1 MNKKDAI
8 KLINRNL
15 RLSLDNTNTNWSN
28 INANELWSIEPRF
41 ERKNQLLFLVLN
53 NNKTRM
59 IHVFKI
65 PQLHSVYPNL
75 YIRGD
80 KGVYRLIFDISDSMF
95 VEKLKHIDFKSF
107 HISSIKY

>member
-1 MNKKDAI
+1 MNKTDAI

-41 ERKNQLLFLVLN
+41 NRKNHVLFLVLN
-53 NNKTRM
+53 NNETKM

-65 PQLHSVYPNL
+65 PQSHTVYSKL
-75 YIRGD
+75 YTRED

-107 HISSIKY
+107 HVSSIKY